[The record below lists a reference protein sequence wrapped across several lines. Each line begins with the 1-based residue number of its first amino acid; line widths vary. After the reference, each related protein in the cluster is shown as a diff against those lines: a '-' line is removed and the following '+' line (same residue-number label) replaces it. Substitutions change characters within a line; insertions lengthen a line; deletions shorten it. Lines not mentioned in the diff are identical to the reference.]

1 MSWLFPYMVYM
12 VDMTKW
18 FSNTWFG
25 NTWFTILFNIQFIGY
40 SFIWYLELEYWY
52 YLYLYILTE
61 VTMFSQESRVDGVSS
76 MVKYLC

>member
-40 SFIWYLELEYWY
+40 SF
-52 YLYLYILTE
+52 
-61 VTMFSQESRVDGVSS
+61 S
-76 MVKYLC
+76 